1 MPFKQKQ
8 AGLIHFQTIGKGC
21 KDVFKID
28 GLSSPAV
35 IETSENFRSRTKLF
49 VRVSDPD
56 KANYGIIE
64 ENRQA

>member
-1 MPFKQKQ
+1 MR
-8 AGLIHFQTIGKGC
+8 FQTIGKGC
-21 KDVFKID
+21 EDVFKID
-28 GLSSPAV
+28 SLQSPAV

-56 KANYGIIE
+56 KANYGINE